1 MTVQAAPQDYWCQE
15 REGFSPGEAWRMHLF
30 DLVRDDLKHV
40 QEVDFRGSDQYRI
53 ARTMEQ
59 LNALQGK
66 MAAHQYE
73 QPQLDEVIGSLLVAL
88 A

>member
-40 QEVDFRGSDQYRI
+40 QEVDRI

-66 MAAHQYE
+66 MAVHQYDRS
-73 QPQLDEVIGSLLVAL
+73 QLMK
-88 A
+88 